1 MSLILSVCL
10 AYPDWFFEP
19 SSDGW
24 VTKIMVIVIFTL
36 LFYMLGVAM
45 WVEGVVR
52 ICYQTE
58 GELQEGMPGNGTID
72 LQELTFAAGSIV

>member
-1 MSLILSVCL
+1 MSLILSVFL

-19 SSDGW
+19 SGENW
-24 VTKIMVIVIFTL
+24 VTKMIVIVIFTL

-52 ICYQTE
+52 ICYQTGAE
-58 GELQEGMPGNGTID
+58 GQEGMLGIEIID
-72 LQELTFAAGSIV
+72 LQELNPAAGSIV